1 MKTLKSIFAAAAL
14 CIAATADDVTLTWA
28 SYEPWPLKGDGA
40 ANPLV
45 IWLHGGGEG
54 GDDVAPRGQRVV

>member
-1 MKTLKSIFAAAAL
+1 
-14 CIAATADDVTLTWA
+14 VTLTWA
-28 SYEPWPLKGDGA
+28 SYEPWSLKGDGA

-54 GDDVAPRGQRVV
+54 GVDVAPRGERVV